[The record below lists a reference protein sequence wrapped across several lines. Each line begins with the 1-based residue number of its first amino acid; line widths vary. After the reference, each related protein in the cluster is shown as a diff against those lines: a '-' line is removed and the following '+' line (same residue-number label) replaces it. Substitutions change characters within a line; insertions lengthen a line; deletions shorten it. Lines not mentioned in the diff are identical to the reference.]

1 MQGKPFATM
10 GALVEKHQEGKGVKR
25 LTFDITVSRCRQ
37 IKMQRA
43 ACGTKIVEEIR
54 ESLTRE
60 YGDA

>member
-1 MQGKPFATM
+1 M